1 MSTITQYLE
10 IYTKEYL
17 LNMALADVPEDV
29 DSRQG
34 SIIYDALAITCTK
47 LADAIME
54 VKKIADEAYMKTA
67 TVKENIDYRAEERGV
82 YRDPATKAERLG
94 VFTYPSGT
102 PASIAIGSLFCT
114 IDDNKDNVIN
124 YTVVRQHEQD
134 GIVVPGNY
142 VLECQKEGVIG
153 NTYFGEILPLTDM
166 DTLGSATLTTIL
178 VPARDE
184 ESNESVKQR
193 YYDSFNIEA
202 FGGNIA
208 DYRQYMR
215 NFSGVGQT
223 QIYPRTKDDKHI
235 ILSCVDPSNQP
246 ISQEYQNTIRQT
258 LDPENYY
265 NNGNDTS
272 GMGLGVVPMGHFPL
286 VTTPETV
293 ELNIVLEIILG
304 SGGYFETAKQEI
316 ETNVNGYIKELQD
329 TWDEG
334 DGEYSMVIYYNKILA
349 FAETS
354 QGVANV
360 KTCTINGGTEN
371 IELIQT
377 REKQYIPKLGTLTV
391 TVSEA

>member
-1 MSTITQYLE
+1 MSAITQYLE

-17 LNMALADVPEDV
+17 LDMALADVPPDV

-34 SIIYDALAITCTK
+34 SIIYDSLAITCTK

-54 VKKIADEAYMKTA
+54 LKKIADEGYIATA
-67 TVKENIDYRAEERGV
+67 TVKENIDYRVAERGIT
-82 YRDPATKAERLG
+82 RDPATKAKRLG

-102 PASIAIGSLFCT
+102 PASISIGSLFCT

-124 YTVVRQHEQD
+124 YTVVEQYEND
-134 GIVVPGNY
+134 GVIVPGSY
-142 VLECQKEGVIG
+142 ILECQLEGTIG

-184 ESNESVKQR
+184 ESNDSVKQR
-193 YYDSFNIEA
+193 YYDTFNIEA

-215 NFSGVGQT
+215 NFTGVGQT

-235 ILSCVDPSNQP
+235 ILSCVDPTNQP

-265 NNGNDTS
+265 GNGNDTS
-272 GMGLGVVPMGHFPL
+272 GLGLGVVPIGHYPL
-286 VTTPETV
+286 VTTPETTN
-293 ELNIVLEIILG
+293 LDIVLEIIL
-304 SGGYFETAKQEI
+304 SNTGYLETARQQI
-316 ETNVNGYIKELQD
+316 ETNINNYIKELQD
-329 TWDEG
+329 SWSDG
-334 DGEYSMVIYYNKILA
+334 DGEYNIVVYYNKILA

-360 KTCTINGGTEN
+360 KTCTINGGTDN
-371 IELIQT
+371 IELVQT
-377 REKQYIPKLGTLTV
+377 REKQYIPKLNVLTV
-391 TVSEA
+391 SVAQ

>member
-17 LNMALADVPEDV
+17 LNMALADVPQDV

-34 SIIYDALAITCTK
+34 SIIYDCLAITCTK

-54 VKKIADEAYMKTA
+54 VKKIADEAYMVTA
-67 TVKENIDYRAEERGV
+67 TVKENIDYRAEERGI
-82 YRDPATKAERLG
+82 YRDKATKAERLG

-102 PASIAIGSLFCT
+102 PASVPIGSLFCT
-114 IDDNKDNVIN
+114 IDDNKDNVVN
-124 YTVVRQHEQD
+124 YTVVRQHQQD
-134 GIVVPGNY
+134 GVNVPGNY
-142 VLECQKEGVIG
+142 VLECQREGVIG

-166 DTLGSATLTTIL
+166 DTLGSATLITVL

-184 ESNESVKQR
+184 ETNESVKQR

-215 NFSGVGQT
+215 NFAGVGQV
-223 QIYPRTKDDKHI
+223 QIYPRTKDDKNI

-246 ISQEYQNTIRQT
+246 ISQEYQNTIRQE

-265 NNGNDTS
+265 NNGNNTS
-272 GMGLGVVPMGHFPL
+272 GMGLGVVPIGHYPL
-286 VTTPETV
+286 VTTPQPV
-293 ELNIVLEIILG
+293 ELNIVLEIMLNNT
-304 SGGYFETAKQEI
+304 GYLETSKREI
-316 ETNVNGYIKELQD
+316 ENNINSYIQELQAS
-329 TWDEG
+329 WD
-334 DGEYSMVIYYNKILA
+334 DGEGSYAMVVYYNKILA

-360 KTCTINGGTEN
+360 KTCTINGATEN

-377 REKQYIPKLGTLTV
+377 REQQFIPILGTLTV
-391 TVSEA
+391 SEA